1 MQQQEWNTTKVL
13 SPNKYVATLNNNR
26 HLPGTTIVPL
36 GKIQYHRLHRGVKLS
51 ARILEVQVEME
62 VVVVVVDGVAAAVV
76 VEDQVVAGNI
86 EATIGE
92 NNMYQNT
99 KTKLITI
106 VILFITLLHYFIISM
121 VLWSIFVLE
130 NCFFKNFTSFFFTYD
145 RIYFLNIFVFF

>member
-13 SPNKYVATLNNNR
+13 LPNKYVATLNNNR

-76 VEDQVVAGNI
+76 VADQVGAGR
-86 EATIGE
+86 E

>member
-1 MQQQEWNTTKVL
+1 MQQQEWNTTMVL

-76 VEDQVVAGNI
+76 VADQVVAGRLTWR
-86 EATIGE
+86 E
-92 NNMYQNT
+92 
-99 KTKLITI
+99 
-106 VILFITLLHYFIISM
+106 
-121 VLWSIFVLE
+121 
-130 NCFFKNFTSFFFTYD
+130 
-145 RIYFLNIFVFF
+145 

>member
-1 MQQQEWNTTKVL
+1 ML
-13 SPNKYVATLNNNR
+13 LPNKYVATLNNR

-62 VVVVVVDGVAAAVV
+62 VVVVVVDGVAAVV
-76 VEDQVVAGNI
+76 VVADQVAAGNI

>member
-13 SPNKYVATLNNNR
+13 LPNKYVATLNNNR

-76 VEDQVVAGNI
+76 VADQVVA
-86 EATIGE
+86 GE